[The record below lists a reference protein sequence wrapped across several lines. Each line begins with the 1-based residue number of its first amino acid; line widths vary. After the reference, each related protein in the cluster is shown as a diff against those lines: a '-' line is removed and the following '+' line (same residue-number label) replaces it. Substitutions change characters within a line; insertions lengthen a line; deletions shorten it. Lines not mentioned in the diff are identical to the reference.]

1 MSSLAPPQSPA
12 ASFKPCFSSPRSR
25 LGGSCKP
32 LAATTAA
39 SSTRRSVSACA
50 ASRRGFLL
58 VPSITAASAVLRT
71 LPSAAADSDDA
82 DTPSTPAPPDEL
94 PSPSTQLTAEAEV
107 EAEAEP
113 NESPMSRVYDATVLG
128 EPEALAGDARGRVW
142 EKMAAARVVYLGE
155 AELETDPDDRALE
168 LEIVRGL
175 AGRCGDAGR
184 SLALAL
190 EAFPCDLQQQLD
202 QFMDGRC
209 GAVLLLFT
217 WYSFSCSHAS
227 ENCGKFSSAS
237 EFLLLL

>member
-32 LAATTAA
+32 LAATSAA

-50 ASRRGFLL
+50 TYRRGFLL
-58 VPSITAASAVLRT
+58 LVPSIAAASAVLRT

-82 DTPSTPAPPDEL
+82 DIPSTPAPPDEL
-94 PSPSTQLTAEAEV
+94 PSPSTQPTAEA

-142 EKMAAARVVYLGE
+142 EKLAAARVVYLGE
-155 AELETDPDDRALE
+155 AELEPDPDDRALE

-175 AGRCGDAGR
+175 TGRCADAGR
-184 SLALAL
+184 GLALAL
-190 EAFPCDLQQQLD
+190 
-202 QFMDGRC
+202 
-209 GAVLLLFT
+209 
-217 WYSFSCSHAS
+217 
-227 ENCGKFSSAS
+227 
-237 EFLLLL
+237 

>member
-58 VPSITAASAVLRT
+58 LVPSITAASAVLRT
-71 LPSAAADSDDA
+71 LPSAAADSDSDDA

-107 EAEAEP
+107 EAEAEAV
-113 NESPMSRVYDATVLG
+113 ELGADHGERGVERVAVRTVKGQVTKLC
-128 EPEALAGDARGRVW
+128 PEASPPAREHAGA
-142 EKMAAARVVYLGE
+142 
-155 AELETDPDDRALE
+155 
-168 LEIVRGL
+168 
-175 AGRCGDAGR
+175 R
-184 SLALAL
+184 SLACTSETSEHL
-190 EAFPCDLQQQLD
+190 EP
-202 QFMDGRC
+202 QFIGE
-209 GAVLLLFT
+209 AAEPVLPIGVAT
-217 WYSFSCSHAS
+217 PGTGPRHAS
-227 ENCGKFSSAS
+227 SRRRHQQRRQATAGSQLHDRGSSTETQS
-237 EFLLLL
+237 KMQRMR

>member
-32 LAATTAA
+32 LAATSAA

-50 ASRRGFLL
+50 TYRRGFLLL

-71 LPSAAADSDDA
+71 LPSAAAESDDA
-82 DTPSTPAPPDEL
+82 DTPSTPAPPDDEL
-94 PSPSTQLTAEAEV
+94 PSPSTQPTAEAE
-107 EAEAEP
+107 AEPQPEP
-113 NESPMSRVYDATVLG
+113 NESPMSRVYDATILG

-209 GAVLLLFT
+209 GAVLLLFV
-217 WYSFSCSHAS
+217 
-227 ENCGKFSSAS
+227 
-237 EFLLLL
+237 